1 MKKLNLIVFS
11 GSYEKIHYGL
21 VTACAALSINRPTTF
36 FFTMDAVLAL
46 TKIDSIPGWQKL
58 PTECSKNKTAVDKD
72 IEFSR
77 MGLAT
82 FEELLQSC
90 IELNANFMICEM
102 GIVSN
107 ELNIANL
114 RQDIKFK
121 SGGLATFL
129 KESQTDSTIIF
140 I

>member
-1 MKKLNLIVFS
+1 
-11 GSYEKIHYGL
+11 
-21 VTACAALSINRPTTF
+21 
-36 FFTMDAVLAL
+36 MDAVLAL
-46 TKIDSIPGWQKL
+46 TKIDSVPGWQSLK
-58 PTECSKNKTAVDKD
+58 TDCSKNTTALDKD
-72 IEFSR
+72 FEFSKL
-77 MGLAT
+77 GLAT

-107 ELNIANL
+107 RLNFNNL

-129 KESQTDSTIIF
+129 KEAQTNSTIIF